1 MEYEDSGKVY
11 DYSLTGEM
19 DADDNLNE
27 DEFEEEFGEP
37 AITDPEEHK
46 RREEALE
53 KAEEQVKEENKE
65 FMEGKKSWFEE
76 INKFSDLPEDEF
88 IKDETGDIMPVVD
101 KVTFARGL
109 IEPKIKLVDRES
121 EAYFNSTRY
130 NRGFS
135 STHPRSYSA
144 VDLGYVTD
152 VRSQGNCGSC
162 VAFANMGAIEVCFK
176 KVGQSIDISITQ
188 GIQTYLYP
196 GDGGGPR
203 GGLQRAAAD

>member
-27 DEFEEEFGEP
+27 DDFEEEFGEP

-76 INKFSDLPEDEF
+76 INKFSDLPKDEF

-101 KVTFARGL
+101 KITFARGL
-109 IEPKIKLVDRES
+109 IEPKIKLLDRES

-130 NRGFS
+130 NRAFS

-176 KVGQSIDISITQ
+176 KVGQSVVTFITQ
-188 GIQTYLYP
+188 GLSTYLSI
-196 GDGGGPR
+196 PR
-203 GGLQRAAAD
+203 RRGRTAGWTTASSS